1 MSEVSK
7 AVNSPIHLGDNDF
20 NEAITQHPLII
31 VDFWAEWCGPC
42 RMVAPVIEELAK
54 EFQGN
59 VVFGKLNVDENRQT
73 ATRFSIMSIPTL
85 IVFQNGEEKRRLVG
99 ARSKAQ
105 LTSELSDFLS

>member
-1 MSEVSK
+1 MSESSK
-7 AVNSPIHLGDNDF
+7 AVSSPIHLGDNDF
-20 NEAITQHPLII
+20 NKALTQHPLII

-54 EFQGN
+54 EFHGN

-85 IVFQNGEEKRRLVG
+85 MIFKNGEAVDKIIGAVPKTTIKEKIEKYL
-99 ARSKAQ
+99 
-105 LTSELSDFLS
+105 